1 MEDFAKKA
9 EKKEQEVEKRLLEG
23 LGVPHFDIELN
34 WFIKIKRKSRKN
46 ADVKY
51 GAHVRWRQEE
61 VHPSRREADLVRY
74 KIH

>member
-34 WFIKIKRKSRKN
+34 
-46 ADVKY
+46 
-51 GAHVRWRQEE
+51 
-61 VHPSRREADLVRY
+61 
-74 KIH
+74 